1 MRHCEFF
8 GFKGE
13 PFPDDVP
20 ANKLLR
26 LPEMVGVKERID
38 YCLGIGGLMVVTGE
52 VGSGKSS
59 SLRWSL
65 SHYHPSEVLVVNIVG
80 HSGSANDFYRA
91 LCLSLGEED
100 RSNSRTMLLKRFRS
114 AIESIALG
122 KKQKILIVIDEA
134 SLLRDEVFAELHTI
148 MQFACDS
155 KRLFAM
161 VFAGQVDLL
170 DKLAHRRA
178 VPLASRV
185 IAKAHMKAIDRNTMA
200 EYLAHHIKLVGGKRP
215 VFGESAVTAIHQG
228 SGGFLRKANSLAKG
242 ALIAASIDKAEAV
255 DPEHVRLAA
264 SELLS

>member
-1 MRHCEFF
+1 MRHCEFW

-13 PFPDDVP
+13 PFADDLP
-20 ANKLLR
+20 AAKLLR

-59 SLRWSL
+59 ALRWSL
-65 SHYHPSEVLVVNIVG
+65 SHYHPSEVQIVDVVG
-80 HSGSANDFYRA
+80 HAGSVIDFYRA
-91 LCLSLGEED
+91 LCLAMGDED
-100 RSNSRTMLLKRFRS
+100 RSHSRTMLLKTFRG

-134 SLLRDEVFAELHTI
+134 SLLRDEVFSELHTI

-170 DKLAHRRA
+170 DKLANRRA
-178 VPLASRV
+178 APLASRV
-185 IAKAHMKAIDRNTMA
+185 IAKAHMKAIDRTTMA

-215 VFGESAVTAIHQG
+215 VFAETAITAIHQG

-242 ALIAASIDKAEAV
+242 ALIAASLDKAETV
-255 DPEHVRLAA
+255 DPEHVRIAA